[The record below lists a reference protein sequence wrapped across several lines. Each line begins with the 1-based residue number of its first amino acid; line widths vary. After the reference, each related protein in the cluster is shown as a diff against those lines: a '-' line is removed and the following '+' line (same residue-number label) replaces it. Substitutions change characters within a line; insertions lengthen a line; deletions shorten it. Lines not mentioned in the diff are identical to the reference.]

1 MDRDRWGVPQLWAGD
16 ADALAR
22 LQGRVA
28 ATDRAW
34 QISVERWRA
43 EGRLAAHVGPSEL
56 AWDRF
61 ARRVRLDDTARRCY
75 ERLDPDTRRWV
86 EAYVDGVNSGLAE
99 GAAAAPEF
107 AATGSA
113 PEPWRPWS
121 PLGVFLVQHVL
132 FSTFPNKLWRAHVAR
147 TLGPEAAGLFAV
159 EGPASAGS
167 NAWAQAAPPGPPP
180 PRPDAPEPLTR
191 RLNTR

>member
-1 MDRDRWGVPQLWAGD
+1 MTRVDRDQWGVPQLWAGD
-16 ADALAR
+16 VDALAR

-28 ATDRAW
+28 ALDRAW

-43 EGRLAAHVGPSEL
+43 EGRLAAHVGPAEL

-107 AATGSA
+107 AATGTA
-113 PEPWRPWS
+113 PEPWHPWS

-132 FSTFPNKLWRAHVAR
+132 FSTFPNKLWHAHVAR

-159 EGPASAGS
+159 EDRPRPAAT
-167 NAWAQAAPPGPPP
+167 PGPCPP
-180 PRPDAPEPLTR
+180 TGHRARPADR
-191 RLNTR
+191 R